1 MKELLFIKDYKDHE
15 YLRTSFNQLASD
27 TFGIEFETWHQNGY
41 WTEKYLP
48 YSFVD
53 HRQVVA
59 NVSVNLVNLVVNA
72 EVKQAIQIGTVMTH
86 PNYRNKGL
94 SRRLMEIVLDEYK
107 HVDIIYLFANQNVLD
122 FYPKFGFSSTDEVQF
137 ILDYNHMP
145 AVSSKVRK
153 LVASN
158 PEDLEYIYNLAR
170 NRKVISE
177 QFGTSNCEELLMFYC
192 IMVFSQDLYYL
203 EKENALVIFQ
213 REEGDIHLYD
223 IVSPRKVNLQTVL
236 STIVPPDCSRVIF
249 HFHPDEHELGYEK
262 QQYKT
267 NNVLFIKNLTNVSLP
282 NEFKHPLTSQA

>member
-1 MKELLFIKDYKDHE
+1 M
-15 YLRTSFNQLASD
+15 ASD

-53 HRQVVA
+53 HNQVVA

-86 PNYRNKGL
+86 PDYRNKGL

-137 ILDYNHMP
+137 ILDYDHMP
-145 AVSSKVRK
+145 AVSSIVRK
-153 LVASN
+153 LDASN
-158 PEDLEYIYNLAR
+158 PEDLAYIYNLAR

-192 IMVFSQDLYYL
+192 TMVFSQDLYYF

-213 REEGDIHLYD
+213 REEGCIHLYD

-236 STIVPPDCSRVIF
+236 SMIVPPNCSKVIF
-249 HFHPDEHELGYEK
+249 HFHPDGHEQGYEK
-262 QQYKT
+262 QPYKT